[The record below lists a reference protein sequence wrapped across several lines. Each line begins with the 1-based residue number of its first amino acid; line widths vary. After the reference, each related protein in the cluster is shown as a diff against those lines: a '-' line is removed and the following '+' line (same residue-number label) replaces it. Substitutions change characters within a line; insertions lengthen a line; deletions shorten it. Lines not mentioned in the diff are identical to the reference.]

1 MSNKATHQNTRK
13 RVVDEPRRGP
23 TLKRPIKIEKVKFL
37 DSLHS
42 SAVQALLAEAQ
53 ALRDSSQFPPTDSGE
68 LER

>member
-13 RVVDEPRRGP
+13 PVVDEPHRERAS
-23 TLKRPIKIEKVKFL
+23 KRPIKIEKVKFL

-53 ALRDSSQFPPTDSGE
+53 ALRNSRQFPPTDSGE